1 MRQSDRSRSSTLVAS
16 TMYQPRRTH
25 IKLSMHITG
34 CSKQLTT
41 HREFTSEQHSDTT
54 TWDGTRKPPSSGK
67 LLHKIVMEYQE
78 DENGNWIEQ
87 REPDWDDT
95 LEDKPPKLVVVSRR
109 TIAYY

>member
-1 MRQSDRSRSSTLVAS
+1 VLEAIDDAPGIYIRTTFRYDDLGRDTETANYDR
-16 TMYQPRRTH
+16 
-25 IKLSMHITG
+25 
-34 CSKQLTT
+34 
-41 HREFTSEQHSDTT
+41 
-54 TWDGTRKPPSSGK
+54 SGK

-87 REPDWDDT
+87 RESDWDNT